1 MAKSRKRRGK
11 GDQFCLQARLVW
23 KTAWSHRAPGLTVR
37 AGVTPS
43 SAQRDQVCK
52 SAGKDA
58 EHLLTM
64 CVEGPAPQTWVSQG
78 HHEAIIFTNT
88 LSKPSQVTTMVPHN
102 SNVSKKVNKTLQST
116 APVKLTLYIMVKFH
130 PELLNLQHFQPML
143 DTQNYLKPSHF
154 KHCLRLKTN
163 KKNPTKN
170 TVQI

>member
-1 MAKSRKRRGK
+1 MIHKLNPFCSSVSVTFPRVNEKHKLEGLRIHLTLLLVSWIPQTSSVSFLIITALHLSSPVRWAQPLEELSSPKGHIGVQSMAKSRKRRGK

-88 LSKPSQVTTMVPHN
+88 LSKPS
-102 SNVSKKVNKTLQST
+102 
-116 APVKLTLYIMVKFH
+116 
-130 PELLNLQHFQPML
+130 
-143 DTQNYLKPSHF
+143 
-154 KHCLRLKTN
+154 
-163 KKNPTKN
+163 
-170 TVQI
+170 